1 MTTRFLLDTNVLSQL
16 VRDPRGSVGT
26 RLREIGDSNV
36 FTSIVVAC
44 ELRYGA
50 RKRASAAL
58 TERVERLLD
67 NIDVA
72 PLESGIDL
80 LYAAIRHELES
91 KGTPIG
97 ANDLLIAAHA
107 LEQSATL
114 VSDNVAE
121 FQRVPGLRIENWV
134 RPP

>member
-16 VRDPRGSVGT
+16 IRDPRGSVGT
-26 RLREIGDSNV
+26 RLQEAGDSNV

-50 RKRASAAL
+50 RKRGSAAL
-58 TERVERLLD
+58 TDRVERLLD
-67 NIDVA
+67 SIDVA

-80 LYAAIRHELES
+80 LYAAVRNELDA

-97 ANDLLIAAHA
+97 ANALLIAAHA

-114 VSDNVAE
+114 VTDNVAE
-121 FQRVPGLRIENWV
+121 FQRVPGLLIENWV
-134 RPP
+134 RP